1 MKCRIRVIT
10 MAPAVLLALTLA
22 VPGLPT
28 AGAEAPNRAGLVV
41 RFGNGSFVTRCIEFG
56 ESEMSGYD
64 ALIRSGLDVVAAFD
78 SGIGAAVCK
87 IEDDGCP
94 LEDCLTCDAPN
105 YWSYWHLSNG
115 AWNYSPAGGSSY
127 KVQDGDVE
135 GWSWGTGDPP
145 PVVAFDQICAPP
157 ATDTPTLTD
166 TPQPTN
172 TPQPPTATPVVPTA
186 TSSPPEPMVWF
197 RLDENPIPA
206 GSCTTVRWD
215 TDDALE
221 VYLDGERVNAAG
233 SQESCPTT
241 SQEYH
246 LRVVGEAGEKTHTLV
261 LGVTGALPSVTATPQ
276 PVALL
281 SASPSPSPTIQP
293 VPATSPPPSP
303 TPKPGGAIS
312 ASPSPGTEPPTSVP
326 PSSSPTPLRV
336 ALVATSTT
344 PTRVTQPTAVPSHSS
359 SAAEPVSSSPPPIS
373 TSLGY
378 ITFNFTMIGLLGWL
392 SLRML
397 RRR

>member
-1 MKCRIRVIT
+1 MKCRIRVTT

-22 VPGLPT
+22 VSGLPT

-56 ESEMSGYD
+56 ESEISGYD
-64 ALIRSGLDVVAAFD
+64 ALTRSGLDVVVAFD
-78 SGIGAAVCK
+78 SGMGAAVCK
-87 IEDDGCP
+87 VEDDGCP

-157 ATDTPTLTD
+157 ATDTPTPTD

-172 TPQPPTATPVVPTA
+172 TPQSPTA
-186 TSSPPEPMVWF
+186 TSPPPEPMVWF

-206 GSCTTVRWD
+206 GACTTVRWD
-215 TDDALE
+215 TGNALE
-221 VYLDGERVNAAG
+221 VYLDGARVNADG
-233 SQESCPTT
+233 SQESCPAT

-261 LGVTGALPSVTATPQ
+261 LGVTGALPSPTATSQ

-281 SASPSPSPTIQP
+281 SASPSPFPTIQP

-303 TPKPGGAIS
+303 TPEPQADP
-312 ASPSPGTEPPTSVP
+312 SPSPAPGTEPPTSVP

-344 PTRVTQPTAVPSHSS
+344 PTRVTQPTIAPSHSS
-359 SAAEPVSSSPPPIS
+359 SATEPASDSSPSTS

-378 ITFNFTMIGLLGWL
+378 ITFNFTMIGLLSWL
-392 SLRML
+392 ILRML